1 MRKKHGGF
9 SYLIALFLVAVLSVI
24 TIRAMENLATSARRD
39 KEAELLAIGMEYRRA
54 IVMYYQN
61 SPGTAK
67 AYPKKLDD
75 LLLDARATKISRP
88 LRRLYRDPMTNQTDW
103 GLIKANDGGVM
114 GVYSLSTG
122 KPIKRKGFAPELSM
136 FEVAVTY
143 QDWKFSYQP

>member
-1 MRKKHGGF
+1 MRKKQSGF

-39 KEAELLAIGMEYRRA
+39 KEAELLAIGLEYRRA

-88 LRRLYRDPMTNQTDW
+88 LRRLYRDPMTNQTEW
-103 GLIKANDGGVM
+103 GLIKANDGGIM

-122 KPIKRKGFAPELSM
+122 KPIKRKGFAPELSS

-143 QDWKFSYQP
+143 QDWKFSSD